1 MFTKSPLSSFLAIL
15 IAFGNAQALVAP
27 TEIYTGNSSAATSN
41 DTALRIATGGA
52 GQSGLV
58 KGSYYRMFV
67 GKSTDSL
74 CSPCRRFHHREHSKR
89 VAALHYR
96 MGV

>member
-1 MFTKSPLSSFLAIL
+1 MLQHLNLNMLYLISLRSLLTVL
-15 IAFGNAQALVAP
+15 IAAGGVRALIAP

-58 KGSYYRMFV
+58 KGIFLVLFRHV
-67 GKSTDSL
+67 
-74 CSPCRRFHHREHSKR
+74 PC
-89 VAALHYR
+89 
-96 MGV
+96 